1 MKLYCYILI
10 FNNTYNAM
18 KCESE
23 LKKADV
29 SNIIMPTPT
38 NITQSCGLSIKIKP
52 EDAEN
57 AAKVIHDDKIT
68 VKAIYRKDNN
78 RFELINMNEVTE
90 WK

>member
-23 LKKADV
+23 LKKAGV

-52 EDAEN
+52 EDTKN
-57 AAKVIHDDKIT
+57 AAKVIQDGKVT
-68 VKAIYRKDNN
+68 VKAIYRKDSDT
-78 RFELINMNEVTE
+78 FELININEVKE
-90 WK
+90 